1 MLAYSKQVAR
11 FGWLCTQGYHCLMNN
26 QRFLTDGLEQ
36 LSAYLQSDE
45 VFWAMDRDP
54 QLTLGNLLLAAANLK
69 AAGKLRKE
77 DAAALADARKEWG
90 IAWEKKAEREFAA
103 RMRQWSNYLAELADK
118 PKQHARYYKAE
129 VRARV
134 LLQLLAPEAPK
145 GSQQLAGLDAILKPL
160 VEPGDFLW
168 DADQQTLYPKPE
180 YWFLWVMPRMPEE
193 EEN

>member
-1 MLAYSKQVAR
+1 MAAGIIVS
-11 FGWLCTQGYHCLMNN
+11 MDN

-36 LSAYLQSDE
+36 LNAYLQSDE
-45 VFWAMDRDP
+45 VFWPMDRDP
-54 QLTLGNLLLAAANLK
+54 QLTLGNLLLAAASLQ
-69 AAGKLRKE
+69 AAAKLRSE

-118 PKQHARYYKAE
+118 PKQHAHYYNNE

-168 DADQQTLYPKPE
+168 EASQQASYPKPA
-180 YWFLWVMPRMPEE
+180 YWFLWVTPKLPGEQDR
-193 EEN
+193 